1 MVTLLHLPEFYL
13 IVLLHGA
20 KLVVAIF
27 LLYQLLA
34 KVFGTYDVF
43 GVEFLSD
50 LLAHVSSEQVV
61 FLQQLRLH
69 SQQNCSTH
77 FGQDTDGLW
86 RVSAS
91 LFQL

>member
-1 MVTLLHLPEFYL
+1 M
-13 IVLLHGA
+13 LLHGA

-27 LLYQLLA
+27 LLYQFFLYQLLA
-34 KVFGTYDVF
+34 KVFGIYDVF

-50 LLAHVSSEQVV
+50 LLAHVSSEQVL
-61 FLQQLRLH
+61 FLQQLHLH

-91 LFQL
+91 LF